1 LPSVS
6 ALYDEFKGRGFEVRL
21 ISFREDPALV
31 RKTVDELGYMIPVLL
46 DTSGDVSGRV
56 YGVFGP
62 PTMYFV
68 DRQGRLIGRA
78 TGARDWAA
86 PAAKAFVRALL
97 EAPAK

>member
-1 LPSVS
+1 
-6 ALYDEFKGRGFEVRL
+6 
-21 ISFREDPALV
+21 
-31 RKTVDELGYMIPVLL
+31 VLL
-46 DTSGDVSGRV
+46 DRSGDVSGRA

-78 TGARDWAA
+78 TGPRDWAA

-97 EAPAK
+97 EVPAK